1 MVTIYVESRTVR
13 VRFPVLS
20 LGRWSGALLVR
31 LQDCCEDHLD
41 LLAQA
46 HAARRS
52 RRSERARSFDVAQ
65 QRAEAHQRDAIRALQ
80 GRSF

>member
-20 LGRWSGALLVR
+20 FGRWSGALLVR
-31 LQDCCEDHLD
+31 LQDRCEDHLD

-46 HAARRS
+46 HVARRA
-52 RRSERARSFDVAQ
+52 RREERALRFDLAQ